1 MKKIKS
7 LLLTFSLAAIVWSCG
22 DAGFGF
28 DVAAEAPVDAGL
40 IEIDV
45 PSSPIPGGTNLNQQ
59 GYTFDYDLNDVDG
72 FQDAVDE
79 LNSFGANVYILGIA
93 YEVSGVNDG
102 PGDAD
107 YDEEVPVEA
116 LTIEFLNASGTSNA
130 GVFDIAASNN
140 ILQNVSKTNLV
151 LSTQLKQELESRL
164 LTANGL
170 DMRFIFDAG
179 DVPTDNS
186 PHVIDFQV
194 TVFFDVAIRVRN
206 INN

>member
-7 LLLTFSLAAIVWSCG
+7 LLLTFSLSAIVWSCG

-28 DVAAEAPVDAGL
+28 DVAAEAPVDAGI

-45 PSSPIPGGTNLNQQ
+45 PATPGGANLNSQ
-59 GYTFDYDLNDVDG
+59 GYTFDYDLNNVDG
-72 FQDAVDE
+72 FKDAVDE
-79 LNSFGANVYILGIA
+79 LNSAGADVYILGIA

-116 LTIEFLNASGTSNA
+116 LTIEFLNVSGTNNP
-130 GVFDIAASNN
+130 GVFDIAAAND
-140 ILQNVSKTNLV
+140 ILQNVSKTDLV
-151 LSTQLKQELESRL
+151 ISPQLKEQLEDRL
-164 LTANGL
+164 LSANGL

-179 DVPTDNS
+179 DVPTDTA
-186 PHVIDFQV
+186 PHVIDFDV
-194 TVFFDVAIRVRN
+194 TVYFDVAIRVRN

>member
-28 DVAAEAPVDAGL
+28 DVSAEAPVDAGL

-45 PSSPIPGGTNLNQQ
+45 PGTPGGTNLNQQ

-79 LNSFGANVYILGIA
+79 LNSAGAQVYILGVA

-102 PGDAD
+102 AGDAD

-116 LTIEFLNASGTSNA
+116 LTIEFLNVSGANNA
-130 GVFDIAASNN
+130 GIFDIAASNN
-140 ILQNVSKTNLV
+140 ILQNVSKTDLV
-151 LSTQLKQELESRL
+151 ISSDLKSQLESRL
-164 LTANGL
+164 LSANGL
-170 DMRFIFDAG
+170 DMRFVFDAG
-179 DVPTDNS
+179 DVPTDTD
-186 PHVIDFQV
+186 PHVIDFEV
-194 TVFFDVAIRVRN
+194 TVYFDVAIRVRD